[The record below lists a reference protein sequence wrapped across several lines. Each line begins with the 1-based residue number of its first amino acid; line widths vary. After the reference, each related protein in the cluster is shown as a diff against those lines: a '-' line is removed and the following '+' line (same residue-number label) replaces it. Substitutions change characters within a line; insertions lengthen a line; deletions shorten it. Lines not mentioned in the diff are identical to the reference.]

1 MLKTL
6 THSKAV
12 DNSTNEHLWK
22 LEGRN
27 LEYSSHGV
35 RSQADND
42 CFLSAQLVPK
52 SKGKDRSKECTKL
65 RPRSMYEHQTSFI
78 DNILRSNS
86 M

>member
-1 MLKTL
+1 MLKML
-6 THSKAV
+6 THSDAV

-27 LEYSSHGV
+27 LEYSSYCV

-52 SKGKDRSKECTKL
+52 SKGKDCSEECTKL
-65 RPRSMYEHQTSFI
+65 RTQSTHEYKT
-78 DNILRSNS
+78 NII
-86 M
+86 

>member
-1 MLKTL
+1 MFKLL

-12 DNSTNEHLWK
+12 DNSTNKHLGK

-27 LEYSSHGV
+27 LEDSPYCV

-42 CFLSAQLVPK
+42 CFLSAQFVPESK
-52 SKGKDRSKECTKL
+52 SKNRSEECTKL
-65 RPRSMYEHQTSFI
+65 RTQSMYEHKTNAI
-78 DNILRSNS
+78 YNIPRNNS